1 MSAGT
6 QRKQSVARTV
16 AEAVG
21 REGVTAAFGLVGEGN
36 IAVVEQLIERG
47 GIEWYAAR
55 REDAAVLMADGYAR
69 RTGTVGFA
77 TITHGPGVTNA
88 VTALTEA
95 RRAGTPL
102 VILAG
107 DTARKEL
114 AHPQAIDVRAVV
126 AVTGAGTRVVRRAA
140 DAAADVAA
148 AFEWARRAGPIVLIL
163 ASDLA
168 EEATT
173 PVSARKAALTAG
185 APEQEG
191 PDSCALAAVVEL
203 VHSAKRP
210 VVLAGR
216 GVATAGA
223 RDEVV
228 ALGDAIGALFATTL
242 LSRGLFADNPW
253 NLGFAGGFGEAP
265 ANELL
270 AHADLILAFGTSLS
284 EYTSKGG
291 HLFASA
297 KTVRFDIDN
306 RADVRGDVRASATAL
321 RTALG
326 SAPPTTGYRTEKVRA
341 VVAARHPAGADDD
354 ALDATN
360 LAAELDVLLPTDR
373 TIIVDLGYFTAEA
386 CRYVRIPAPRRFL
399 FPLNFGSIGLAL
411 ATAAGAA
418 VAGRESPTVAL
429 VGDGGLMA
437 AIGELETLRRYS
449 LPLTVVVFNDS
460 AYGVEYHAA
469 RVRGADPGIAQFD
482 DVDFAAVARGFGIDA
497 DTVRTLG
504 ELRALQGRLGATD
517 RPFLLDAKIDGTV
530 ETPWLKE
537 IIAAGWHRYEDE

>member
-1 MSAGT
+1 M
-6 QRKQSVARTV
+6 QRKQSVAQRI

-21 REGVTAAFGLVGEGN
+21 DEGVTAAFGLVGEGN

-88 VTALTEA
+88 ATALTEA

-102 VILAG
+102 VVLAG
-107 DTARKEL
+107 DTARNEP

-126 AVTGAGTRVVRRAA
+126 SVTGACTRVMQRAA
-140 DAAADVAA
+140 DAAEEVAA
-148 AFEWARRAGPIVLIL
+148 AFASARRDGPIVLIL

-168 EEATT
+168 EDDATFAPFREPARPPET
-173 PVSARKAALTAG
+173 PESHRLDDRALSAVA
-185 APEQEG
+185 
-191 PDSCALAAVVEL
+191 EL
-203 VHSAKRP
+203 VSSAKRP

-216 GVATAGA
+216 GVITANA
-223 RDEVV
+223 RDEVT

-242 LSRGLFADNPW
+242 LSRGLFADHPW

-270 AHADLILAFGTSLS
+270 ADADLILAFGTSLS

-291 HLFASA
+291 HLFERA
-297 KTVRFDIDN
+297 KVVRFDLDE
-306 RADVRGDVRASATAL
+306 RADVVADVRASAVAL
-321 RTALG
+321 RAAVR
-326 SAPPTTGYRTEKVRA
+326 SATEPVGYRTAQVRA
-341 VVAARHPAGADDD
+341 VVAARRQAGADDD
-354 ALDATN
+354 GLDATN
-360 LAAELDVLLPTDR
+360 LAMELDALFPTDR
-373 TIIVDLGYFTAEA
+373 TVVVDLGYFTAEA
-386 CRYVRIPAPRRFL
+386 CRYIRIPGPRRFL

-411 ATAAGAA
+411 ATGAGAA
-418 VAGRESPTVAL
+418 AADRKSPTVAC

-437 AIGELETLRRYS
+437 AIGELETLRRHS

-469 RVRGADPGIAQFD
+469 RVRGADPAIAQFD
-482 DVDFAAVARGFGIDA
+482 DVDFAAVARGFGVQA
-497 DTVRTLG
+497 ATVRTLG
-504 ELRALQGRLGATD
+504 ELRALKGRLGSVGG
-517 RPFLLDAKIDGTV
+517 PFLLDAKIDGTV
-530 ETPWLKE
+530 ETPWLQE
-537 IIAAGWHRYEDE
+537 IIAAGWHRYEGG